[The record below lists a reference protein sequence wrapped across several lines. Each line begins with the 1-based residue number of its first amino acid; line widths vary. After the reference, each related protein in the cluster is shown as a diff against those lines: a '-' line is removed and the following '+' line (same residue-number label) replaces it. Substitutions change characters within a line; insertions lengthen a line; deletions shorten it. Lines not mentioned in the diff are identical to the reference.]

1 MDGKR
6 VIGIDLGGTKILA
19 GVVDDR
25 GQVERRREYPTP
37 TGSQDELLGGLDT
50 AIAELLTVDIAALGF
65 GLPSP
70 IDQKAGRALQAVN
83 IPLDES
89 VDFRGRMR
97 ERFDLPV
104 GIENDANAAAYAEF
118 RFGAARDV
126 ETMVMLT
133 LGTGCGGGAVVDG
146 KLFRGWA
153 EFGHM
158 VIVHDGIPCQG
169 TCTGRGHLEPYVT
182 GVAATKLA
190 HAEFGPAVDAHR
202 LVRLAN
208 EGEQRAIE
216 ILDGI
221 GRHLGSGIGTL
232 VNIFN
237 PELVVIGGGFAAA
250 GRLRARAGS
259 CGHAP
264 RSPRSCGRPDPDR
277 PGRARDR
284 RRVDRRRSRRVR
296 RGRVS
301 GSRGLRDADREP
313 GRRHPARSRGAALG

>member
-1 MDGKR
+1 LDGIR
-6 VIGIDLGGTKILA
+6 VIGVDLGGTKILA
-19 GVVDDR
+19 GIVDDR

-37 TGSQDELLGGLDT
+37 TASQDELLAGLDA
-50 AIAELLTVDIAALGF
+50 AIEELLTDDIAALGF

-190 HAEFGPAVDAHR
+190 QAEFGPAVDAHR

-208 EGEQRAIE
+208 EGEQRAVE

-250 GRLRARAGS
+250 GDFVL
-259 CGHAP
+259 
-264 RSPRSCGRPDPDR
+264 
-277 PGRARDR
+277 
-284 RRVDRRRSRRVR
+284 
-296 RGRVS
+296 
-301 GSRGLRDADREP
+301 E
-313 GRRHPARSRGAALG
+313 PAREVMRREALAHAGDRIPIVRAELGTAAGLIGAGLVAFDAVG